1 MSTPCPPKPVRLVM
15 SLIYQDR
22 SLLESL
28 LEELKSG
35 FGDLEL
41 VGQELSFNHTDYYAK
56 EMGAEL
62 VRRFVIFRDLIARE
76 RLPSIKLL
84 TNELEKRFSRA
95 DGRRRVNIDPGYLT
109 LENLILATGKNYSH
123 RLYLSEGVY
132 ADLTLIFQEGNY
144 QPLPWTYPDYRSG
157 EIVALMNA
165 VREKYLLQLRE
176 TGGNE

>member
-1 MSTPCPPKPVRLVM
+1 MSIPCPPKLVRLVM

-22 SLLESL
+22 SLLEFL
-28 LEELKSG
+28 LKELKRG

-41 VGQELSFNHTDYYAK
+41 IGQELSFNHTDYYTK
-56 EMGAEL
+56 EMGTEL
-62 VRRFVIFRDLIARE
+62 FRRFVIFRDLIARE
-76 RLPSIKLL
+76 RLSSIKLL

-123 RLYLSEGVY
+123 RVYLSEGIY

-144 QPLPWTYPDYRSG
+144 QPLPWTYPDYRSE
-157 EIVALMNA
+157 EIVTLMNA
-165 VREKYLLQLRE
+165 VRRKYLLQLRE
-176 TGGNE
+176 TGGKE